1 MFKMKKRIIA
11 TIIIFALTVPIF
23 ALELQKNDRLS
34 YYLKASLSPSFTSE
48 KIFSSSPSR
57 SGRTNW
63 AMGLDLSCDIYRNDE
78 SANWGSSSSLY
89 VGYPFLSKE
98 IVNGEKSEIDNNSLT
113 LFFSTGLVFR
123 ATPSTYLDA
132 SLALR
137 FALFSYDYFDS
148 GLIVG
153 LTLESNADYFLYDE
167 LYLSFG
173 LNLTNGI
180 MKLTFSDSERWYEDH
195 YSTVLLRAKLGV
207 GYKIGDRRR

>member
-1 MFKMKKRIIA
+1 MKKRIIA

-23 ALELQKNDRLS
+23 ALEIQKNDRLS

-48 KIFSSSPSR
+48 KIFSSSPKR

-98 IVNGEKSEIDNNSLT
+98 IVNGEKSEIDNSSLP

-123 ATPSTYLDA
+123 ATPTTYLDA
-132 SLALR
+132 SIALR

-153 LTLESNADYFLYDE
+153 LTLEGNADYFLYDD

-180 MKLTFSDSERWYEDH
+180 MKLTFSDSERWYEDK

>member
-1 MFKMKKRIIA
+1 MKKRLIA
-11 TIIIFALTVPIF
+11 TIIIFALVLHIF
-23 ALELQKNDRLS
+23 ALELEKTDRLS
-34 YYLKASLSPSFTSE
+34 YYLNASLSPSFTSE
-48 KIFSSSPSR
+48 KIFSSSPTR

-78 SANWGSSSSLY
+78 SANWGSSSSIF

-98 IVNGEKSEIDNNSLT
+98 IVNGDKSDIDNKSLP

-123 ATPSTYLDA
+123 ATPATYLDV

-148 GLIVG
+148 GLIIG
-153 LTLESNADYFLYDE
+153 LTLEGNADYFLYDD

-173 LNLTNGI
+173 LNLTNGM
-180 MKLTFSDSERWYEDH
+180 MKLTFSDKERWYEEG
-195 YSTVLLRAKLGV
+195 YSTVLFRAKLGV